1 MSARAETAKIE
12 AELKLLRSALGA
24 LTDSR
29 LRGVIE
35 IRIKDCRV
43 RLRRLRDT
51 LRKFQNS

>member
-12 AELKLLRSALGA
+12 AELKLLRSALDA

-51 LRKFQNS
+51 LRRFQNS